1 MAGGCAFRCSPLL
14 FRGFPE
20 GVSVPVSTGQRRLPC
35 LPEDGVRETGPSE
48 ALAPCAGCGGP
59 ICDRYFLFAIE
70 RVWHLSCL
78 RCCVCRASLS
88 SELTCFCKEGGIYC
102 RDDYYRRFSVNRCA
116 RCHVGIPASEMVMR
130 TPGGAVYHVACFSC
144 VRCQAALRPG
154 ELFGVRE
161 GLVYCRRHCQQEEDE
176 EEEEEEEE
184 EEGEEEEEEGAGSS
198 TQTVDGSALELL
210 CARPP
215 RRGRGRWRKGRAGPG
230 NPTAR
235 DRESAAGGEASPEPR
250 RQRRPRQPPPA
261 PKAKAKRMRTCF
273 KNHQLRT
280 LESYFSVK
288 QNPDGK
294 DWERMARKT
303 GLSKRVLQV
312 WFQNARAKL
321 RKTLSQEGSPET
333 GGTPAETPEGAP
345 ASPRQELPARTSG
358 TPEPLFPPLDLR
370 VPYVSPGVPL
380 LPLFLNFDLGDPLRE
395 GETPVSGHHRRM
407 FCSSLL
413 LLLLLLS
420 LLALVARGRSKSPG
434 PGSRGGGDLPSPR
447 PLPVLGH
454 LLELCRRDLP
464 LRFMELSQ
472 RYGPVYRLRFGS
484 QDVVV
489 LNSVELIRE
498 ALIKK
503 WSDFAGR
510 PQSYTGDLISFGG
523 KDLSLG
529 DYTSTWKIQRRLAH
543 SSLQRSLRT
552 NLEALISQE
561 AQHLCQDFQSYRG
574 TPMDVSEDFSL
585 HTCRIIASLAFGV
598 LFEKKDPKFQAI
610 HKCITDVVQLWGS
623 PFIMALDS
631 FPLLRLP
638 NAALDSLLRAVE
650 RRDSFVTR
658 QLQSHKETFRPP
670 EIRDITDSM
679 IHFLRERRQQQR
691 EGEEEPPAA
700 GGGDEF
706 DEQHVHMAIV
716 DLFIGGTETTA
727 SMLTWAVAFLLHHPR
742 VQERIYSEML
752 EVLGPERLPAYS
764 DRDRL
769 PLLGATIS
777 EILRLRPVA
786 PLAVPHATT
795 RDTSLSGY
803 FIPKGTVVIPNL
815 YAANHDETKWTDPTH
830 FRPERFLEAEDPK
843 QAHRDVLAFSAG
855 ARVCLGESLARM
867 EIFLFLTH
875 LLHRFRFLPPTP
887 GQLPDLGGIFGIN
900 LRSKPFQ
907 VRFVPRTEPGA
918 GEGGAGACPGR
929 CPDRTTPGR
938 ESRPVAEQQ

>member
-1 MAGGCAFRCSPLL
+1 
-14 FRGFPE
+14 
-20 GVSVPVSTGQRRLPC
+20 
-35 LPEDGVRETGPSE
+35 
-48 ALAPCAGCGGP
+48 
-59 ICDRYFLFAIE
+59 
-70 RVWHLSCL
+70 
-78 RCCVCRASLS
+78 
-88 SELTCFCKEGGIYC
+88 
-102 RDDYYRRFSVNRCA
+102 
-116 RCHVGIPASEMVMR
+116 
-130 TPGGAVYHVACFSC
+130 
-144 VRCQAALRPG
+144 
-154 ELFGVRE
+154 
-161 GLVYCRRHCQQEEDE
+161 
-176 EEEEEEEE
+176 
-184 EEGEEEEEEGAGSS
+184 
-198 TQTVDGSALELL
+198 
-210 CARPP
+210 
-215 RRGRGRWRKGRAGPG
+215 
-230 NPTAR
+230 
-235 DRESAAGGEASPEPR
+235 
-250 RQRRPRQPPPA
+250 
-261 PKAKAKRMRTCF
+261 
-273 KNHQLRT
+273 
-280 LESYFSVK
+280 
-288 QNPDGK
+288 
-294 DWERMARKT
+294 
-303 GLSKRVLQV
+303 
-312 WFQNARAKL
+312 
-321 RKTLSQEGSPET
+321 
-333 GGTPAETPEGAP
+333 
-345 ASPRQELPARTSG
+345 
-358 TPEPLFPPLDLR
+358 
-370 VPYVSPGVPL
+370 
-380 LPLFLNFDLGDPLRE
+380 
-395 GETPVSGHHRRM
+395 M

-420 LLALVARGRSKSPG
+420 LARSRRPG
-434 PGSRGGGDLPSPR
+434 QIEIPRPGSRGGGDLPSPR

-561 AQHLCQDFQSYRG
+561 AQHLWPGNGPD
-574 TPMDVSEDFSL
+574 
-585 HTCRIIASLAFGV
+585 HRITGLGV

-631 FPLLRLP
+631 FPLLRKLP

-727 SMLTWAVAFLLHHPR
+727 SMLTWAVAFLLNHPR